1 MKNLI
6 FINGTMG
13 VGKSSVSKQLNK
25 VLDNCVYLDGDWCWM
40 ADPFTVTEETKA
52 MVTDNICHL
61 LNNFIACHE
70 YKNIVF
76 CWVMDSESI
85 YDSIV
90 TKLNTQNCKIWRFT
104 ISCSSETLIT
114 RVEND
119 NLQDGRNYEKS
130 LGRVV
135 RFDVID
141 TIKVHNDDM
150 TPLQT
155 AIHIKKILSEQ
166 TKE

>member
-13 VGKSSVSKQLNK
+13 VGKSSVSRQLNK

-61 LNNFIACHE
+61 LNNYIKCSAYE
-70 YKNIVF
+70 NIVF
-76 CWVMDSESI
+76 CWVMDYESI
-85 YDSIV
+85 YESIA
-90 TKLNTQNCKIWRFT
+90 TKLNTENCKIWRFT
-104 ISCSSETLIT
+104 ISCSPQTLKS

-119 NLQDGRNYEKS
+119 TMQGGRSYERS
-130 LGRVV
+130 IERVS
-135 RFDVID
+135 RFDVMN
-141 TIKVHNDDM
+141 TIKIFNDDM

-155 AIHIKKILSEQ
+155 AEYIKEIINKQ
-166 TKE
+166 